1 MRGGEHLV
9 QFIHHDSLAC
19 HMPKGLKETS
29 SIIAI
34 SSSVAE
40 SAPGTFTSQQV
51 DLQLNP
57 LDNEVFVVYGID
69 LDTQEPD
76 LVPGAASSVR
86 ASLSTTAR
94 ASVGGLA
101 DSNVLAAARIVTQEG
116 TVGAV
121 TNQYASDSTPA
132 TQLEYLGIIAT
143 NDFFLNIQGGN
154 NPGAKSLQARMYG
167 VRAKADSSV
176 YAALVQSELL
186 SA

>member
-1 MRGGEHLV
+1 
-9 QFIHHDSLAC
+9 
-19 HMPKGLKETS
+19 MPRGLKETS

-34 SSSVAE
+34 SGSVEE
-40 SAPGTFTSQQV
+40 SAANTFTSARI

-94 ASVGGLA
+94 TSPGGLSDA
-101 DSNVLAAARIVTQEG
+101 NVMAAARIVTQEG
-116 TVGAV
+116 AAGAV
-121 TNQYASDSTPA
+121 TNQFASDSVPG
-132 TQLEYLGIIAT
+132 TQLEYLGIIST
-143 NDFFLNIQGGN
+143 NDFFLNVAGGN
-154 NPGAKSLQARMYG
+154 NAAAKLLQARVYG
-167 VRAKADSSV
+167 VRAKADASI

>member
-1 MRGGEHLV
+1 
-9 QFIHHDSLAC
+9 
-19 HMPKGLKETS
+19 MPRGLKETS

-34 SSSVAE
+34 SGSVEETA
-40 SAPGTFTSQQV
+40 ANTFTSARI

-86 ASLSTTAR
+86 ASLSTTQR
-94 ASVGGLA
+94 TSPGGLA
-101 DSNVLAAARIVTQEG
+101 DSNVMAAARIVTQEG
-116 TVGAV
+116 VAGAV
-121 TNQYASDSTPA
+121 TNQFASDSAPS
-132 TQLEYLGIIAT
+132 TQLDYIGIIST
-143 NDFFLNIQGGN
+143 NDFFLNIAGGN
-154 NPGAKSLQARMYG
+154 NAATKLLQARIYG
-167 VRAKADSSV
+167 VRAKADASV

>member
-1 MRGGEHLV
+1 
-9 QFIHHDSLAC
+9 
-19 HMPKGLKETS
+19 MPRGLKETS

-34 SSSVAE
+34 SGSVVETA
-40 SAPGTFTSQQV
+40 ANTFTSARI

-76 LVPGAASSVR
+76 LVAGAATSVR

-94 ASVGGLA
+94 TSPGGLA
-101 DSNVLAAARIVTQEG
+101 DSNVMAAARIVTQEG
-116 TVGAV
+116 VAGAV
-121 TNQYASDSTPA
+121 TNQFASDSAPS
-132 TQLEYLGIIAT
+132 TQLEYIGIIST
-143 NDFFLNIQGGN
+143 NDFFLNIAGGN
-154 NPGAKSLQARMYG
+154 NPTPKLLQARVLG
-167 VRAKADSSV
+167 VRAKADASV